1 MKFPKKS
8 VVLLLLG
15 AVLLSTSCFRRDGNR
30 TVLLPYVQRLVSDTT
45 SAQFDV
51 LQRVNPKSK
60 SGAITVLG
68 EPTDVVRLTEAL
80 LRCDRFNNID
90 GSLSPDGLPDFAG
103 EVIAPVLDAANA
115 PYAPYMEAGNEEFLR
130 ELHVRNF
137 LSVMDTTCVFSP
149 FDLEDRLPKPS
160 AKVLVLAS
168 SLSAEYGEADIDTL
182 CAIAGKPIPVV
193 SSVGAMIDNVLQ
205 AHAPDCHF
213 AVWTVR
219 DKLGAGIYSQ
229 ALRRAARSS
238 SRIPTMWSFVPD
250 SSETLRGRFLSLL
263 DMYLAAGG
271 TQPLSAIVVD
281 EPYLQADTLD
291 AIAVSLR
298 NSDEVGYQK
307 YRDLLAADFSA
318 VDVNKAVT
326 AWCFRTLRQTN
337 GFTHRIAFPEVS
349 AYLTVPAGGLP
360 ADAYYQDGRLQET
373 YKYNRAPVSDLITT
387 RLVECRQRYLDEETA
402 RIIRQE
408 ASKTNA
414 AYVR

>member
-1 MKFPKKS
+1 MKLPKKS
-8 VVLLLLG
+8 VLLLLLV

-45 SAQFDV
+45 SVQFDV

-193 SSVGAMIDNVLQ
+193 SSVGAMIGNVLQ
-205 AHAPDCHF
+205 AHAPDCHLPYGRYGTNWEPAF
-213 AVWTVR
+213 IPRRSAVPHAVPPVSR
-219 DKLGAGIYSQ
+219 PCGV
-229 ALRRAARSS
+229 S
-238 SRIPTMWSFVPD
+238 SRILPKPSAAASFPCWICIW
-250 SSETLRGRFLSLL
+250 
-263 DMYLAAGG
+263 
-271 TQPLSAIVVD
+271 Q
-281 EPYLQADTLD
+281 
-291 AIAVSLR
+291 
-298 NSDEVGYQK
+298 
-307 YRDLLAADFSA
+307 
-318 VDVNKAVT
+318 
-326 AWCFRTLRQTN
+326 
-337 GFTHRIAFPEVS
+337 
-349 AYLTVPAGGLP
+349 PAG
-360 ADAYYQDGRLQET
+360 RS
-373 YKYNRAPVSDLITT
+373 R
-387 RLVECRQRYLDEETA
+387 
-402 RIIRQE
+402 
-408 ASKTNA
+408 
-414 AYVR
+414 